1 MFKKVKSPPE
11 LVSGTAIVAGRY
23 TTPYEYGLTDMSKKT
38 TIMGQELLNP
48 PTVEG
53 WHAGREWIDSSY
65 LVERINFASEMVGN
79 IESPGVADMIDR
91 ITQDRDEISP
101 DELLDACLYE
111 MGCIYLKEL
120 SRSIIFEELG
130 LTGNLQCD
138 SEEFSEAVA
147 QIFRLIVSSREYQ
160 FC

>member
-1 MFKKVKSPPE
+1 MLRRLLQTSTNIFFRAYEKGLVYRKENYVNWDPVDETVLANEQVIEGKGWRSGAEVEKRE
-11 LVSGTAIVAGRY
+11 LNQWF
-23 TTPYEYGLTDMSKKT
+23 LK
-38 TIMGQELLNP
+38 
-48 PTVEG
+48 
-53 WHAGREWIDSSY
+53 
-65 LVERINFASEMVGN
+65 
-79 IESPGVADMIDR
+79 
-91 ITQDRDEISP
+91 ITNYS

-111 MGCIYLKEL
+111 KGCIYLKEL
-120 SRSIIFEELG
+120 SRSIIFEEFG